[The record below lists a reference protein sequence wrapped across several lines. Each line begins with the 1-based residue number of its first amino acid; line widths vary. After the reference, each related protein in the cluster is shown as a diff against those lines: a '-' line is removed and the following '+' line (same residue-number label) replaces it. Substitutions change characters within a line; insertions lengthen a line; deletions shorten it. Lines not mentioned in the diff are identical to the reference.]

1 MQNDYINML
10 FGMDRPFSF
19 LSVLG
24 VLLMT
29 FLLTFVYAS
38 VYQRTFSGFSYSR
51 TYVQA
56 LILGSIVC
64 CGLVMAIG
72 DSLARGL
79 GVMGTLTIIRFRT
92 MIRDPRDAM
101 FLFACLGT
109 GIACGAGMI
118 SIGVAMTIIFNGVA
132 LLLHIAPFASRRNY
146 EGMLRFTTK
155 KDEAVKAEVDRL
167 LMMLCESYTLV
178 AMRNAVQGEAIEYSY
193 QIRLRDSSYQKD
205 IINGISKIEG
215 ISDPLLVM
223 QRSTVE
229 I

>member
-1 MQNDYINML
+1 MQNDYINMM
-10 FGMDRPFSF
+10 FSTDSPVSF

-24 VLLMT
+24 TLLLT
-29 FLLTFVYAS
+29 FVLTFVYAS

-51 TYVQA
+51 TFLQA

-92 MIRDPRDAM
+92 LIRDPRDAM
-101 FLFACLGT
+101 FLFACLAT

-118 SIGVAMTIIFNGVA
+118 TVAVAMTIIFNGIVF
-132 LLLHIAPFASRRNY
+132 LLHIAPFASRRNY
-146 EGMLRFTTK
+146 EGMLRFTTA
-155 KDEAVKAEVDRL
+155 KDAVVKDAVDRL
-167 LMMLCESYTLV
+167 LVMMCESYTLV
-178 AMRNAVQGEAIEYSY
+178 AMRNAVQGELLEYSY

-205 IINGISKIEG
+205 VIKGLSDIEG
-215 ISDPLLVM
+215 ITDPLLVM